1 MEDSHLDNTPPI
13 FLIGP
18 IMSIRKEYKECKEFS
33 SSYGRLLVLL
43 VLLELLVLLVLLPH
57 DSEEVVPALTSLH
70 RTKAH
75 TPRFDAL
82 TKSQNG

>member
-1 MEDSHLDNTPPI
+1 
-13 FLIGP
+13 
-18 IMSIRKEYKECKEFS
+18 MSIRKEYEEYKECKEFS